1 MTESATTTRFAGR
14 PEEPF
19 DAPPPQTARIPG
31 LRRPWKENSGCFFF
45 RSSVAFSVGAPR
57 LLSRRSPSP
66 AKVSTQVTD
75 AASPHP
81 SRGRGNPPTSRPL
94 RVTLILS
101 SAYVLAPLMCA
112 PSRCPGATPHWW
124 VTLVIPSLKLLG
136 LPQFSGKNNSDSLL
150 GTRTRLGHNPWEVI
164 VTA

>member
-19 DAPPPQTARIPG
+19 DAPPPQPLVSRACGDLGRKTLDA
-31 LRRPWKENSGCFFF
+31 SF
-45 RSSVAFSVGAPR
+45 SVAFSVGAPR

-66 AKVSTQVTD
+66 AKVSIQVTD

-81 SRGRGNPPTSRPL
+81 SRGRGNPLTSGPL